1 MFWADMGSAAA
12 ATSQHA
18 PNNGNSKQ
26 QHSKQQQQQQPLSCN
41 NTSSSS
47 TITNSNSKQNPQQQQ
62 HSCSIRIERA
72 DMDGS
77 KRSILIKDQLG
88 WPNGLTTIHLG
99 TSSSYQ
105 YSSYASLLNK
115 QTEDVCSLKNLK
127 VIFIDS
133 KLRTLE
139 MIDLDGNLAS
149 FLLIYF
155 IIYFLIFYFNFL
167 RLIRYKS

>member
-1 MFWADMGSAAA
+1 MFWADTGNSV
-12 ATSQHA
+12 QH
-18 PNNGNSKQ
+18 PTNGNPKRSN
-26 QHSKQQQQQQPLSCN
+26 KQQQQTPFNC
-41 NTSSSS
+41 SSSLLNQTTTS
-47 TITNSNSKQNPQQQQ
+47 LGKLKP
-62 HSCSIRIERA
+62 CSIRIERA

-77 KRSILIKDQLG
+77 KRMTLLNTQLG
-88 WPNGLTTIHLG
+88 WPLGLTTIHLG

-139 MIDLDGNLAS
+139 MVDLDGNL
-149 FLLIYF
+149 
-155 IIYFLIFYFNFL
+155 
-167 RLIRYKS
+167 